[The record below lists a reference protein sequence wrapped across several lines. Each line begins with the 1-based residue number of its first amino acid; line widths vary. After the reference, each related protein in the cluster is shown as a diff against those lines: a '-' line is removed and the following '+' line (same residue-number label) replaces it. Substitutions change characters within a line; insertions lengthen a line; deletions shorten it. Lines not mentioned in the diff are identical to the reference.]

1 LSAYKFTPMLVLT
14 TEAEPDKK
22 MQGKQAGATGWLVKP
37 FNPEK
42 LLATIA
48 KVL

>member
-1 LSAYKFTPMLVLT
+1 MLT
-14 TEAEPDKK
+14 TESAVETKTR
-22 MQGKQAGATGWLVKP
+22 GKQAGATGWIVKP
-37 FNPEK
+37 FNPDQ